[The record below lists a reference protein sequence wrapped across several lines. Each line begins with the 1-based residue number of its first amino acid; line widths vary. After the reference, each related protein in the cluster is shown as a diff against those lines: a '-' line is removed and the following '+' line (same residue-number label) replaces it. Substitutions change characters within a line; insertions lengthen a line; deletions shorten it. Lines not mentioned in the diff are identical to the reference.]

1 MLRRSQRTA
10 MSLLT
15 DDVRV
20 KRRLRTAKH
29 AGSTATPVLTKT

>member
-29 AGSTATPVLTKT
+29 GSTATPVLTKT